1 MKQKEKK
8 LVESFNLGTELQ
20 DAIFDFIDMRTMIK
34 KPMTERAI
42 KMLVNKVLKMS
53 DNDTTRI
60 AIIDQSIM
68 NNWLDIYPLKNNYQK
83 QENNSD
89 WETIY

>member
-8 LVESFNLGTELQ
+8 LVESFNFGTELQ